1 MPLRQG
7 VLASDNCMINVPC
20 FKDCT
25 EDTEFTGPFEAMSDK
40 DSGTREGM
48 LEAMLAWYMQ
58 QFVELRTL

>member
-1 MPLRQG
+1 
-7 VLASDNCMINVPC
+7 MINVPC